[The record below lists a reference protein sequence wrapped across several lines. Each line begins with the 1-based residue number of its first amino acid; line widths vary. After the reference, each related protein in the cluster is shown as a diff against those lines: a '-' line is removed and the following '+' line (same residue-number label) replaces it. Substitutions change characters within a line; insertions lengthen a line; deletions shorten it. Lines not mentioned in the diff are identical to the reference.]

1 MQFDSKVKEANL
13 IFINKT
19 DFYDKSLTM
28 FNSKIKEYKN
38 KIILLKKKIKE
49 LNTIIEKSNN
59 NNINNNKL
67 NDISIYQK
75 NMSFT
80 PGSFILP
87 KRKMTPFTHKFFD
100 GDNDCIQNNSMY
112 LNKTNVD
119 IIENNRN
126 NNTIDY
132 LNRSQIS
139 QRNENIN
146 INNFDYEEDNKQKI
160 FLKKYKSF
168 LTQLKI

>member
-1 MQFDSKVKEANL
+1 
-13 IFINKT
+13 
-19 DFYDKSLTM
+19 M

-49 LNTIIEKSNN
+49 LNIIIEKSNN

-87 KRKMTPFTHKFFD
+87 KRKMTPFTQKYFD

>member
-1 MQFDSKVKEANL
+1 
-13 IFINKT
+13 
-19 DFYDKSLTM
+19 
-28 FNSKIKEYKN
+28 
-38 KIILLKKKIKE
+38 
-49 LNTIIEKSNN
+49 
-59 NNINNNKL
+59 
-67 NDISIYQK
+67 
-75 NMSFT
+75 
-80 PGSFILP
+80 
-87 KRKMTPFTHKFFD
+87 
-100 GDNDCIQNNSMY
+100 MY